1 MRRALKILLALLGV
15 LIVLLLLNAI
25 ALDNQTE
32 DAEVNVDGAE
42 IVETSIG
49 GLQVLNEGNGQGAPI
64 VLIHCYTCSLHWWD
78 SLAPELSGDHRVVR
92 IDLLGHGGSEK
103 PKAGYGI
110 DEQARGVAEAL
121 AERGIERALVVGHS
135 LGGAVA
141 TALAEQSPR
150 LTAGVVLL
158 DEAPDS
164 GFGELSSSAK
174 LGYVPVIGEAISR
187 VADVAPAS
195 EVKDEYEQAFAP
207 EFNISSGFDDPDQVV
222 EDLREMTYTAY
233 ADIREASDDYRDES
247 PLDARLAETGLPLLV
262 VFGAEDQIYD
272 VPESLE
278 AYEDVPEVRTE
289 LIPGVG
295 HSPNVEA
302 PERTAKLIADFGD
315 TVFRTAAPAPRGKPG
330 GQRTTKAR
338 SKKGAEKGG

>member
-1 MRRALKILLALLGV
+1 
-15 LIVLLLLNAI
+15 VLL
-25 ALDNQTE
+25 
-32 DAEVNVDGAE
+32 
-42 IVETSIG
+42 
-49 GLQVLNEGNGQGAPI
+49 
-64 VLIHCYTCSLHWWD
+64 HCYTCSLHWWD
-78 SLAPELSGDHRVVR
+78 SLSPELSGDHRVVR

-141 TALAEQSPR
+141 TALAAQSPR

-164 GFGELSSSAK
+164 GFGELSFSAK

-187 VADVAPAS
+187 LADVAPAS

-207 EFNISSGFDDPDQVV
+207 GFNISGGFDDPDQVV
-222 EDLREMTYTAY
+222 DDLREMTYTAY
-233 ADIREASDDYRDES
+233 ADIHEASDDYRDES

-278 AYEDVPEVRTE
+278 AYEDVPRVRTK

-302 PERTAKLIADFGD
+302 PEQTANLIADFGD
-315 TVFRTAAPAPRGKPG
+315 TVFQTTARPPPG
-330 GQRTTKAR
+330 RPPSKAK
-338 SKKGAEKGG
+338 SKKKVSKDSVQKRG